1 MNGAANNLPNVAI
14 VGRPNVG
21 KSALFN
27 RLAGRKIAIVHD
39 QPGITRDR
47 ISAICTRGARPFVL
61 WDTGGIF
68 GAVPQSRDE
77 LTPQVRRTAEEALRE
92 SDLLLFVV
100 DAKEGLSPIDEE
112 LVRTLRKSQKPI
124 VLVIN
129 KIDNEKHE
137 PLAAEFDSLGF
148 EPSLSISAEHDRGIS
163 ELLDVIGTLLPTQSE
178 TSYQPSTISYQP
190 ISVAIVGRPNV
201 GKSSLINSIV
211 RSERAIVSEL
221 PGTTRDAVDIAYQ
234 RDGQEF
240 LFIDT
245 AGIRRRGKHSS
256 SVEVFS
262 VMRAER
268 SIRRADLCVL
278 IVDLTMGVTAQDKR
292 IAGLI
297 QKSHKATIII
307 LNKWDLI
314 QPNRNEKRTM
324 AELVGQTRAGI
335 FFLDYAP
342 VLVASALT
350 NKNVDKLFAFIEK
363 VRRSAQR
370 RIGTGILNRLL
381 RSAFAAN
388 PPPMIRGRRLKLF
401 YAAQSRGK
409 EDRSAKGGMRRSE
422 QLQPPEFIL
431 FVNQPRLMN
440 ETYRRYLEA
449 CIRRAEP
456 YPGLPIIIMLRARTK
471 TVTRASQ
478 LRRK

>member
-1 MNGAANNLPNVAI
+1 MSGTNKSPNVAL

-27 RLAGRKIAIVHD
+27 CLVGRKIAIVHD

-47 ISAICTRGARPFVL
+47 ISAVCRRGEQPFVV
-61 WDTGGIF
+61 WDTGGVG
-68 GAVPQSRDE
+68 GAGESE
-77 LTPQVRRTAEEALRE
+77 LSTEVRRAVEEAIRD
-92 SDLLLFVV
+92 SDLLLFLV
-100 DAKEGLSPIDEE
+100 DAKDGLTPLDQE
-112 LVRTLRKSQKPI
+112 LARMLRKSEKPA
-124 VLVIN
+124 VLVVN
-129 KIDNEKHE
+129 KIDTEKHE
-137 PLAAEFDSLGF
+137 NLAVDFASLGF
-148 EPSLSISAEHDRGIS
+148 SESLSISAAHGRGIS
-163 ELLDVIGTLLPTQSE
+163 DLIESIDQLLPFPSAADQSLL
-178 TSYQPSTISYQP
+178 TSHQSLSI
-190 ISVAIVGRPNV
+190 AIIGRPNV

-221 PGTTRDAVDIAYQ
+221 PGTTRDSVDILYE
-234 RDGQEF
+234 RKGQKF

-245 AGIRRRGKHSS
+245 AGIRRRGKQSS

-297 QKSHKATIII
+297 QKAHKTALVV

-314 QPNRNEKRTM
+314 RPKHSERKMMAQLVNE
-324 AELVGQTRAGI
+324 TRARI

-342 VLVASALT
+342 VLIASALT
-350 NKNVDKLFAFIEK
+350 GENIEKLFEVIAK
-363 VRRSAQR
+363 VRRAAR
-370 RIGTGILNRLL
+370 ERMGTGVLNRLL

-388 PPPMIRGRRLKLF
+388 PPPMVSGRRLKLF
-401 YAAQSRGK
+401 YVAQASGIPEAAL
-409 EDRSAKGGMRRSE
+409 EP
-422 QLQPPEFIL
+422 LEFVL
-431 FVNQPRLMN
+431 FVNDPRLLS

-449 CIRRAEP
+449 RIRKAKP
-456 YPGLPIIIMLRARTK
+456 YPGLPIILTCRPRQET
-471 TVTRASQ
+471 
-478 LRRK
+478 RRK